1 MVPSHTGGAQDHPLL
16 NRIKDFGGLDSETCS
31 SPRAYA
37 YVEKRGRT
45 ARVYVCVRA
54 RRTRKGDGGRDA
66 YRDEISKRNRGKEE
80 ARSRA
85 HVSFLSF
92 SFPPFPFFTRRSEH
106 GGSAFREEEGACEG
120 DWKHGGEGVVAG
132 GSYRVGHARSG
143 DGPSDDDPTTASSLY
158 PLLAFPTGLAACRLP
173 TSRLRSRD
181 ATPRVLPRPCRVTIS
196 PAPSIRLA
204 PVHQFPT
211 FARSTPR
218 LESLVTD
225 PIDPTPREIFRPP
238 TSSLD
243 TELFHDPLD
252 DMTSR
257 RNNTTLDISTPRS
270 QHNTRNGGGSRAPPR
285 QLST

>member
-37 YVEKRGRT
+37 YVEKRGGT
-45 ARVYVCVRA
+45 ARACVCVRA

-132 GSYRVGHARSG
+132 GSYRVGHARSL
-143 DGPSDDDPTTASSLY
+143 PSLGH
-158 PLLAFPTGLAACRLP
+158 LAIRRRPIRRRSHNRFFALSAARLP
-173 TSRLRSRD
+173 HWTGRLS
-181 ATPRVLPRPCRVTIS
+181 PSYQPPSVT
-196 PAPSIRLA
+196 
-204 PVHQFPT
+204 
-211 FARSTPR
+211 
-218 LESLVTD
+218 
-225 PIDPTPREIFRPP
+225 
-238 TSSLD
+238 
-243 TELFHDPLD
+243 
-252 DMTSR
+252 
-257 RNNTTLDISTPRS
+257 
-270 QHNTRNGGGSRAPPR
+270 
-285 QLST
+285 

>member
-106 GGSAFREEEGACEG
+106 GESAFREEEGDVRGRLETR
-120 DWKHGGEGVVAG
+120 GGG
-132 GSYRVGHARSG
+132 GRRWGIVSGRTRAIRRRPIRRRSHNRFFAL
-143 DGPSDDDPTTASSLY
+143 S
-158 PLLAFPTGLAACRLP
+158 AARLP
-173 TSRLRSRD
+173 HWTGRLS
-181 ATPRVLPRPCRVTIS
+181 PSYQPPSVT
-196 PAPSIRLA
+196 
-204 PVHQFPT
+204 
-211 FARSTPR
+211 
-218 LESLVTD
+218 
-225 PIDPTPREIFRPP
+225 
-238 TSSLD
+238 
-243 TELFHDPLD
+243 
-252 DMTSR
+252 
-257 RNNTTLDISTPRS
+257 
-270 QHNTRNGGGSRAPPR
+270 
-285 QLST
+285 

>member
-1 MVPSHTGGAQDHPLL
+1 MCA
-16 NRIKDFGGLDSETCS
+16 
-31 SPRAYA
+31 
-37 YVEKRGRT
+37 
-45 ARVYVCVRA
+45 CVRDE
-54 RRTRKGDGGRDA
+54 RGKGTEEGTRIGTKFRKGTAER
-66 YRDEISKRNRGKEE
+66 RKL
-80 ARSRA
+80 ARARTC
-85 HVSFLSF
+85 LSF
-92 SFPPFPFFTRRSEH
+92 PSPFPPFLFSPVDPSTGRARSGRRR
-106 GGSAFREEEGACEG
+106 GTCEG

-238 TSSLD
+238 TSSL
-243 TELFHDPLD
+243 ELSFSTIHSTTILSLVVTTPHSISPLRD
-252 DMTSR
+252 H
-257 RNNTTLDISTPRS
+257 NTTRETAEDRAHRRVNFPPERPPRFARAPRS
-270 QHNTRNGGGSRAPPR
+270 HGREEKRKKRRREERRPR
-285 QLST
+285 PVTE